1 MVHRVGGF
9 LSRPSSPKAE
19 FSGDAGAIPT
29 SSRPYRE
36 VMDRARKMI
45 EGDPTL
51 RVGQVAATGSM
62 RPYLGESALVIMETT
77 SRERLREGSLIS
89 FTRGGA
95 EYLHILVSLTPEGAV
110 TRGAN
115 PDTSE
120 VVPYSAITGANV
132 ATLYFDPTT
141 APLDRSGPPVF
152 LVASGTQVPASAGTL
167 RIVDAAMVAGT
178 KAALVYPGRPG
189 EYTVTLQRDDTL
201 GLTVGVPGAASIPTA
216 EANIAWSAAN
226 AGKTVRY
233 QVYHPDAPE
242 TGVIL
247 VDTTFLR

>member
-9 LSRPSSPKAE
+9 LSRHSMPNSE
-19 FSGDAGAIPT
+19 LSGDAGPIPT

-36 VMDRARKMI
+36 VIDRARKMI
-45 EGDPTL
+45 GGDPTL

-77 SRERLREGSLIS
+77 SRDRLREGSLIS
-89 FTRGGA
+89 FVRGGA

-115 PDTSE
+115 PDTRE
-120 VVPYSAITGANV
+120 VVPYSAITGVNV

-141 APLDRSGPPVF
+141 APRDRSGPPIF
-152 LVASGTQVPASAGTL
+152 LVASGDQVPASAGSL
-167 RIVDAAMVAGT
+167 RIVDAAMVSGT
-178 KAALVYPGRPG
+178 NVALVYPGSPG
-189 EYTVTLQRDDTL
+189 EYSVTLQRDDTL

-216 EANIAWSAAN
+216 EANIAWSPAN
-226 AGKTVRY
+226 AGKTVRF
-233 QVYHPDAPE
+233 QVYYPNAPE

-247 VDTTFLR
+247 VDATFLR